1 MVKPSLKRVGDLS
14 PSQPGLRLEEV
25 VLPAEANKLGHELI
39 EIARNYLMARRRRG
53 EALLDAATW
62 LSQARSI
69 ADEGRWYLFLEVT
82 GTSPDVAERLLNIH
96 LAAQRDSRFREAVI
110 SGHFNQSV
118 AALVARPSTPPSVLD
133 TMLESECSPRICDVQ
148 RALNTLQREGTL
160 RNFVV
165 GRDEEQSELAEQQFE
180 SSIVDNPQNA
190 GSLSERRQAADLPA
204 WVTPTCEQIARA
216 RTSMLS
222 IHGELERLDDYGA
235 WLIER
240 ELSTLREALE
250 RISKTLQA
258 RRSSP

>member
-1 MVKPSLKRVGDLS
+1 MVKPSLKRVNRS
-14 PSQPGLRLEEV
+14 SSQPGLRLKEV
-25 VLPAEANKLGHELI
+25 VLPAEASKLGHELQ

-82 GTSPDVAERLLNIH
+82 GTSHDVAERLLNIH
-96 LAAQRDSRFREAVI
+96 LAAQRDSRFREAII

-133 TMLESECSPRICDVQ
+133 TMLESECCPRISDVQ
-148 RALNTLQREGTL
+148 RALLTVQREGTL

-165 GRDEEQSELAEQQFE
+165 GSDEEQPELVEQQFE

-190 GSLSERRQAADLPA
+190 GSFDRRHAADLPA

-240 ELSTLREALE
+240 ELATLREALE
-250 RISKTLQA
+250 RISKTLHD
-258 RRSSP
+258 RRPSP

>member
-1 MVKPSLKRVGDLS
+1 MVKPSLKRFGTS
-14 PSQPGLRLEEV
+14 SSQPGLHLEEV
-25 VLPAEANKLGHELI
+25 TLPAEASKLGHELM
-39 EIARNYLMARRRRG
+39 EIARNYLVARRRRG

-82 GTSPDVAERLLNIH
+82 GTSHDVAERLLNIH

-133 TMLESECSPRICDVQ
+133 TMLESECSPRISDVQ
-148 RALNTLQREGTL
+148 RAMQTVQREGTL

-165 GRDEEQSELAEQQFE
+165 GLDEPAPAEQQFE
-180 SSIVDNPQNA
+180 STIVDNPHNA
-190 GSLSERRQAADLPA
+190 GSFTGQRQAADLPA

-240 ELSTLREALE
+240 ELATLREAVE
-250 RISKTLQA
+250 RISKTLHA
-258 RRSSP
+258 RSPSP

>member
-1 MVKPSLKRVGDLS
+1 MVKPSLKRFGTS
-14 PSQPGLRLEEV
+14 SSQPGLRLEEV
-25 VLPAEANKLGHELI
+25 TLPAEASKLGHELM
-39 EIARNYLMARRRRG
+39 EIARNYLVARRRRG

-82 GTSPDVAERLLNIH
+82 GTSHDVAERLLNIH

-133 TMLESECSPRICDVQ
+133 TMLESECSPRISDVQ
-148 RALNTLQREGTL
+148 RAMQTVQREGTL

-165 GRDEEQSELAEQQFE
+165 GFDEPAPTEQQFE
-180 SSIVDNPQNA
+180 STIVDNPHNA
-190 GSLSERRQAADLPA
+190 GSFTGQRQAADLPA

-240 ELSTLREALE
+240 ELATLREAVE
-250 RISKTLQA
+250 RISKTLHA
-258 RRSSP
+258 RSPSP

>member
-1 MVKPSLKRVGDLS
+1 MVKPSLKRFGTS
-14 PSQPGLRLEEV
+14 SSQPGLRLEEV
-25 VLPAEANKLGHELI
+25 VLPAEASKLGHELQ

-82 GTSPDVAERLLNIH
+82 GTSHDVAERLLNIH

-118 AALVARPSTPPSVLD
+118 AALVARPSTPPSLLD
-133 TMLESECSPRICDVQ
+133 TMLESTCSPRISDVQ
-148 RALNTLQREGTL
+148 RAMLTIQREGTL

-165 GRDEEQSELAEQQFE
+165 GQAESQPEQSEQQFE
-180 SSIVDNPQNA
+180 STIVDNPHNA
-190 GSLSERRQAADLPA
+190 GSFTGQRQAADLPA

-240 ELSTLREALE
+240 ELATLREAVE
-250 RISKTLQA
+250 RISKTLHS
-258 RRSSP
+258 RSPSP